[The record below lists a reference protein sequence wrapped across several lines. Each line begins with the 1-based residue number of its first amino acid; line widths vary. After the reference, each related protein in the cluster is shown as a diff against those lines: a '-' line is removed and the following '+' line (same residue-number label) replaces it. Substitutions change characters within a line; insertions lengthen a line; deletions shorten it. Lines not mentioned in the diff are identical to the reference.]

1 MEGSVLPIAVAH
13 GEGFTEFPSAD
24 AAAAFSTSG
33 LVAARFVDNHH
44 RPTEH
49 YPLNPNGSPFGT
61 TAITTRD
68 GRVTLMMP
76 HPERVFRVVQQS
88 WAPPAWRAQ
97 EDAPWLRLFRNARTW
112 VS

>member
-1 MEGSVLPIAVAH
+1 VLPIAVAH

-24 AAAAFSTSG
+24 AASRFSNSG

-68 GRVTLMMP
+68 GRVTILMP

-88 WAPPAWRAQ
+88 YVPAAWRGQ
-97 EDAPWLRLFRNARTW
+97 EDAPWLRLFLNARAW
-112 VS
+112 VG